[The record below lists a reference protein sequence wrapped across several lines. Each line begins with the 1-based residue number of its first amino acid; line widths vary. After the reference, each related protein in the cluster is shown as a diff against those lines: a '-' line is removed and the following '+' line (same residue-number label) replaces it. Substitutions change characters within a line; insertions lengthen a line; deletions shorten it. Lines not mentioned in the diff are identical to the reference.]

1 MFANRIGSVLLAGAL
16 AGLLSGCRTAPSSQ
30 SVAWRQ
36 TVHQQLPVL
45 GHRNWIVVADSAYP
59 AQTSPGVQT
68 VYTGAK
74 QIEVL
79 KAVLAELD
87 QAHHVQPIVHL
98 DAELEHVPEA
108 LAPGVEAYRAEL
120 KRILNGRRTVSLP
133 HEQLLA
139 KLDEAGKTFHILLLK
154 ADLTIPYTSVFMQLD
169 CGYWGPEQEKKLRE
183 AMAKEKP

>member
-1 MFANRIGSVLLAGAL
+1 MVGIMAAL
-16 AGLLSGCRTAPSSQ
+16 ACGCRTAPSSQ
-30 SVAWRQ
+30 VVAWRP

-74 QIEVL
+74 QLEVL

-87 QAHHVQPIVHL
+87 QARHVQPIVHL

-120 KRILNGRRTVSLP
+120 KRILNGRKTVSLP
-133 HEQLLA
+133 HEQLIA

-154 ADLTIPYTSVFMQLD
+154 TDLTIPYTSVFMQLD
-169 CGYWGPEQEKKLRE
+169 CGYWGPESEKKLRE
-183 AMAKEKP
+183 AMSEGKP